1 MSSISKLLL
10 FEHFSGRTSVLQ
22 KKLIGEWLQTEANRE
37 QFYAW
42 LAEWEATFPV
52 YDPELGEPLGRFKQY
67 MQEPEK
73 MLADTSQNN
82 LAINKTFTWYRYAA
96 AAVFLLLVS
105 FAGFMYKDHLLYQR
119 YTSDFG
125 KMKEITLSDG
135 SRVTLNANSVLRVP
149 RWTFGVSDRNVYLEG
164 EAEFAITHL
173 PDHQLFQVHTMDN
186 SLITVLGTE
195 FTVYTREQLTNVVL
209 NKGKV
214 RLSSAAAEEPHTMQP
229 GERATIVK
237 SGAIKVEMLSEKEL
251 AAEMA
256 WKEHR
261 FLFDNTPLSA
271 VAEKIREVF
280 GVEVH
285 IADKAL
291 AVRTATG
298 SFPAESAEELLTN
311 MSVMYGFEIVKTK
324 KQFQINPIP

>member
-1 MSSISKLLL
+1 MSLISKPLL
-10 FEHFSGRTSVLQ
+10 FEHFAGRTSVLQ
-22 KKLIGEWLQTEANRE
+22 KKLIEEWLQTAAN
-37 QFYAW
+37 QDLFYAW
-42 LAEWEATFPV
+42 LAEWEMTFPV
-52 YDPELGEPLGRFKQY
+52 YDPRMEEPLARFDQY
-67 MQEPEK
+67 MQEPQKVHSIPAAFEDK
-73 MLADTSQNN
+73 
-82 LAINKTFTWYRYAA
+82 KTFTGYRYLA
-96 AAVFLLLVS
+96 AAVFLALIT
-105 FAGFMYKDHLLYQR
+105 FAGFINRDQIRYQR
-119 YTSDFG
+119 YSTDLG

-135 SRVTLNANSVLRVP
+135 SRVTLNANAVLRVP
-149 RWTFGVSDRNVYLEG
+149 RWTFGVSDRNVFLEG
-164 EAEFAITHL
+164 EAEFAIKHL

-195 FTVYTREQLTNVVL
+195 FTVHAREQLTNVVL

-214 RLSSAAAEEPHTMQP
+214 RLSSAAAEKPRTMQP

-237 SGAIKVEMLSEKEL
+237 SGEIKVEMLSEKEL

-261 FLFDNTPLSA
+261 FVFDNTPLSA
-271 VAEKIREVF
+271 VARKIREVF

-285 IADKAL
+285 IPDKGLAL
-291 AVRTATG
+291 RTATG

-324 KQFQINPIP
+324 KQFLINPIP

>member
-1 MSSISKLLL
+1 MPLISKPLL
-10 FEHFSGRTSVLQ
+10 FEHFAGRTSVLQ
-22 KKLIGEWLQTEANRE
+22 KKLIEEWLQTDTNQE

-42 LAEWEATFPV
+42 LAEWEMTFPA
-52 YDPELGEPLGRFKQY
+52 YDPEMGEPLARFNHHMNQPRKLLPTMPVY
-67 MQEPEK
+67 GHK
-73 MLADTSQNN
+73 N
-82 LAINKTFTWYRYAA
+82 TFNRYRYIA
-96 AAVFLLLVS
+96 AAVLLALVS
-105 FAGFMYKDHLLYQR
+105 FAVFINRDQIRYQR
-119 YTSDFG
+119 YSADFG

-149 RWTFGVSDRNVYLEG
+149 RWTFGVSDRNVFLEG
-164 EAEFAITHL
+164 EAEFAIKHL

-209 NKGKV
+209 NKGIV
-214 RLSSAAAEEPHTMQP
+214 RLSSTAAEEPHTMQP

-261 FLFDNTPLSA
+261 FVFDNTPLSA
-271 VAEKIREVF
+271 VARKIREVF
-280 GVEVH
+280 GVDVH
-285 IADKAL
+285 IADKGL

-311 MSVMYGFEIVKTK
+311 MSVMYGFEIVKTR
-324 KQFQINPIP
+324 KQFLINPIP